1 MIDREIF
8 SSAFLNADCMEVMKN
23 YPDNFF
29 DLAIVDPV
37 WKPTGGGYTTGKYS
51 GTKMSQNSMAYE
63 RDYHVSLWQQKKTG
77 KAYFDELFRVSKNQ
91 IIWGA
96 NYFSEEIGRNSQ
108 GWIVWN
114 KNNGTTKFADCEL
127 AYTSFNIAT
136 RMFTYTWNGMIQED
150 MQNKEERIHPTQK
163 PVALYRW
170 ILERYAK
177 PGDIILDTHV
187 GSASSLIACHQTGH
201 RYLGT
206 EIDEVYYEQAKKR
219 LEAEEAQTTIY
230 DFIK

>member
-1 MIDREIF
+1 
-8 SSAFLNADCMEVMKN
+8 
-23 YPDNFF
+23 
-29 DLAIVDPV
+29 
-37 WKPTGGGYTTGKYS
+37 
-51 GTKMSQNSMAYE
+51 MSQNSMAYE
-63 RDYHVSLWQQKKTG
+63 RDYHVSLWQQEKTG

-114 KNNGTTKFADCEL
+114 KNNGATKYADCEL

-219 LEAEEAQTTIY
+219 LEADEAQTTIY
-230 DFIK
+230 DFIM

>member
-1 MIDREIF
+1 M
-8 SSAFLNADCMEVMKN
+8 AF
-23 YPDNFF
+23 
-29 DLAIVDPV
+29 
-37 WKPTGGGYTTGKYS
+37 
-51 GTKMSQNSMAYE
+51 E
-63 RDYHVSLWQQKKTG
+63 RNYHVSLWQQEKTG

-114 KNNGTTKFADCEL
+114 KNNGATKYADCEL

-201 RYLGT
+201 RYLGC